1 MTRNARIIAV
11 TSGKGGVGKTHIS
24 ANLGVLFAKT
34 GRRVCVIDADHGL
47 ANINLILGIG
57 ASNPPSGLF
66 EPNFDPLS
74 CMLQSEH
81 GIDVLPSASGISEQ
95 QSELPP
101 SQIQIGLLLKKLKPH
116 YDVIIIDT
124 AAGIDEGVRNYLSL
138 ADHALLV
145 INSEPTSLTDAF
157 GLIRRMKDVQPL
169 YNVLINRV
177 TNAASATTIYKRF
190 AGAVRKYIGAQVTAI
205 GYISEDS
212 FMSAAVLSQ
221 TPVVSYS
228 PSCLAS
234 QCLRRIVRTLGRT
247 LLDAPL
253 QSASSPSSTHSDV
266 SSDSSFGETSQAQ
279 SKSASEQILAEDTES
294 NAAEVESSQQSQ
306 PVSSQYSEPQT
317 TEVINVDPI
326 PAIPKFIRNDTETET
341 FDGWVNQINQF
352 FDRKTSSE
360 KIRLHRTK
368 KLLSELEKLCDK
380 DPKFLAELESVVV
393 QSSER
398 NSQAIAEQDSLA
410 DRLAQTR
417 FVEEPTIEENNRR
430 VNQGGVSRAFSII
443 SKLK

>member
-47 ANINLILGIG
+47 ANINLILGIP
-57 ASNPPSGLF
+57 ATNQPKDLF
-66 EPNFDPLS
+66 EPNFDPIP
-74 CMLQSEH
+74 CMIQSEH
-81 GIDVLPSASGISEQ
+81 GIDVLPSASGISQ
-95 QSELPP
+95 QESEIPP
-101 SQIQIGLLLKKLKPH
+101 SKVQISSLLEKLKPH
-116 YDVIIIDT
+116 YDVILVDT

-157 GLIRRMKDVQPL
+157 GLIRRMKDVQPF

-177 TNAASATTIYKRF
+177 NNAAAATSIYKRF
-190 AGAVRKYIGAQVTAI
+190 AGAVRKYIGAQLTAI

-234 QCLRRIVRTLGRT
+234 QCLRRIVRTLGRN
-247 LLDAPL
+247 LLDVAQPEQENET
-253 QSASSPSSTHSDV
+253 QSDTVNVDETRDV
-266 SSDSSFGETSQAQ
+266 
-279 SKSASEQILAEDTES
+279 ASETVEDSTRQS
-294 NAAEVESSQQSQ
+294 NVEDNQS
-306 PVSSQYSEPQT
+306 PDP
-317 TEVINVDPI
+317 TEVISVESI
-326 PAIPKFIRNDTETET
+326 PAIPKFIRNDSETDT
-341 FDGWVNQINQF
+341 FDGWLSQIGQF
-352 FDRKTSSE
+352 FDRKASSE
-360 KIRLHRTK
+360 KIREYRTN
-368 KLLSELEKLCDK
+368 KLLQKLEKLCDT
-380 DPKFLAELESVVV
+380 DPSFLADLESIVVR
-393 QSSER
+393 SSDR
-398 NSQAIAEQDSLA
+398 NSESIIQQDSIAE
-410 DRLAQTR
+410 RLAHTR
-417 FVEEPTIEENNRR
+417 FVEEPTIEENNKR
-430 VNQGGVSRAFSII
+430 VNQSGVSRAFSII

>member
-1 MTRNARIIAV
+1 MTRNARIIAI

-47 ANINLILGIG
+47 ANINLILGIP
-57 ASNPPSGLF
+57 ATNQPRDLF
-66 EPNFDPLS
+66 EPNFDPIS
-74 CMLQSEH
+74 CMIQSEH
-81 GIDVLPSASGISEQ
+81 GIDVLPSASGISQ
-95 QSELPP
+95 QESDTPP
-101 SQIQIGLLLKKLKPH
+101 NKTQIGLLLKKLKPH
-116 YDVIIIDT
+116 YDVILVDT

-157 GLIRRMKDVQPL
+157 GLIRRMKDVQPF

-177 TNAASATTIYKRF
+177 NNAAAATSIYKRF

-234 QCLRRIVRTLGRT
+234 QCLRRIVRTLGRN
-247 LLDAPL
+247 LLDV
-253 QSASSPSSTHSDV
+253 PSDQQTTEAQAV
-266 SSDSSFGETSQAQ
+266 SGNTEGLPNTEADD
-279 SKSASEQILAEDTES
+279 KVEQTTDTPTES
-294 NAAEVESSQQSQ
+294 QQTANQSDQISPEDVQ
-306 PVSSQYSEPQT
+306 PSEA
-317 TEVINVDPI
+317 TEVINVEAI
-326 PAIPKFIRNDTETET
+326 PAIPKFIRNDSETET
-341 FDGWVNQINQF
+341 FDGWLAQISQF
-352 FDRKTSSE
+352 FDRKASSE
-360 KIRLHRTK
+360 KIREYRTN
-368 KLLSELEKLCDK
+368 KLLQKLEKLCDN
-380 DPKFLAELESVVV
+380 DPKFLADLESIVVR
-393 QSSER
+393 SSDR
-398 NSQAIAEQDSLA
+398 NSESIIEQASIAE
-410 DRLAQTR
+410 RLAQTR
-417 FVEEPTIEENNRR
+417 FVEEPIIEENNKR
-430 VNQGGVSRAFSII
+430 VNQSGVSRAFSII

>member
-47 ANINLILGIG
+47 ANINLILGIP
-57 ASNPPSGLF
+57 ASNQPKDLF

-74 CMLQSEH
+74 IMIQSEH
-81 GIDVLPSASGISEQ
+81 GIDVLPSASGISQ
-95 QSELPP
+95 QESLAPP
-101 SQIQIGLLLKKLKPH
+101 NKTQISLLLKKLRPH
-116 YDVIIIDT
+116 YDVILIDT
-124 AAGIDEGVRNYLSL
+124 AAGIDEGVHNYLSL

-157 GLIRRMKDVQPL
+157 GLIRRMKDVQPF

-177 TNAASATTIYKRF
+177 NNAASATSIYKRF

-234 QCLRRIVRTLGRT
+234 QCLRRIVRTLARN
-247 LLDAPL
+247 LLDVAQTDQAEGIQPNHHFETQPKAP
-253 QSASSPSSTHSDV
+253 QAEVKPAGSSSSESTLGSEQVSST
-266 SSDSSFGETSQAQ
+266 SSENADS
-279 SKSASEQILAEDTES
+279 TEPS
-294 NAAEVESSQQSQ
+294 
-306 PVSSQYSEPQT
+306 
-317 TEVINVDPI
+317 EVISVEAI
-326 PAIPKFIRNDTETET
+326 PAIPKFIRNDSETET
-341 FDGWVNQINQF
+341 FDSWLSQIGQF
-352 FDRKTSSE
+352 FDRKASSDKTRE
-360 KIRLHRTK
+360 YRTN
-368 KLLSELEKLCDK
+368 KLLKKLEKLCDS
-380 DPKFLAELESVVV
+380 DPKFLADLESIVV
-393 QSSER
+393 QSSDR
-398 NSQAIAEQDSLA
+398 NSESIIEQASIAE
-410 DRLAQTR
+410 RLAQTR
-417 FVEEPTIEENNRR
+417 FVEEPTIEEGNKR
-430 VNQGGVSRAFSII
+430 VNQSGVARAFSII

>member
-1 MTRNARIIAV
+1 MTRNARVIAV

-34 GRRVCVIDADHGL
+34 GKRVCVIDADHGL
-47 ANINLILGIG
+47 ANINLILGIP
-57 ASNPPSGLF
+57 AVNQPHDLF
-66 EPNFDPLS
+66 EPDFDPTS
-74 CMLQSEH
+74 CMIESEY
-81 GIDVLPSASGISEQ
+81 GIDVLPSASGISQKE
-95 QSELPP
+95 SDLRP
-101 SQIQIGLLLKKLKPH
+101 SKAQICVLLTKLKSH
-116 YDVIIIDT
+116 YDVILVDT

-157 GLIRRMKDVQPL
+157 GLIRRMKDIQPF

-177 TNAASATTIYKRF
+177 NNAASATSIYKRF

-247 LLDAPL
+247 LIDT
-253 QSASSPSSTHSDV
+253 ASSNSQKSNQPLDNSPETIQPDV
-266 SSDSSFGETSQAQ
+266 IATPTGED
-279 SKSASEQILAEDTES
+279 EQ
-294 NAAEVESSQQSQ
+294 
-306 PVSSQYSEPQT
+306 P
-317 TEVINVDPI
+317 TEVVKVKQAI
-326 PAIPKFIRNDTETET
+326 PAIPKFIRNESDTET
-341 FDGWVNQINQF
+341 FDNWLSQINQF
-352 FDRKTSSE
+352 FDRKTSDQKS
-360 KIRLHRTK
+360 RQYRTAK
-368 KLLSELEKLCDK
+368 FLEKLEQLCDG
-380 DPKFLAELESVVV
+380 DPKFLADLESIVV
-393 QSSER
+393 QSSDR
-398 NSQAIAEQDSLA
+398 NSDSVIEQTAITE
-410 DRLAQTR
+410 RLANTR
-417 FVEEPTIEENNRR
+417 FVEEPVIEENNKR